1 MEEWISEYNQAMIEY
16 GEPPLLSP
24 DDARRKL
31 AQHNDERIKYGLA
44 AVGRLPI
51 PEADDF
57 VEEWIQEYNRAMRD
71 HGSPSVSPSELRQ
84 KLETHNSIRKKHGLQ
99 VVHRLTILPA
109 TWRGG
114 DKATIVSKKP
124 RLSPAKKSQRRSE
137 EVGSIHSPKV
147 CTQNVVNPVEN
158 SPIPSQSSF
167 KNGTGTLGTGEVCP
181 DHSSNDFMKSL
192 SNPVDFYP
200 QPLSKELPEVTSNEQ
215 QSIQNKFDLHGA
227 LKESPNASV
236 VTPQQRDILAHNA
249 NNPASLSNSADQ
261 QNDK

>member
-1 MEEWISEYNQAMIEY
+1 M
-16 GEPPLLSP
+16 G

-71 HGSPSVSPSELRQ
+71 HGRLSVSPSELRR
-84 KLETHNSIRKKHGLQ
+84 KLETHNAIRKKHGLQ

-109 TWRGG
+109 TWRAG
-114 DKATIVSKKP
+114 DKSTIVSKKP
-124 RLSPAKKSQRRSE
+124 RLSPAKKSQRSE

-147 CTQNVVNPVEN
+147 CTQNVMNPVEN
-158 SPIPSQSSF
+158 SPNPSKSSF
-167 KNGTGTLGTGEVCP
+167 KNGSSTLGTAEVGP

-200 QPLSKELPEVTSNEQ
+200 QPLSKELPEVTSNEH
-215 QSIQNKFDLHGA
+215 QSIIQNKFDLHGV

-236 VTPQQRDILAHNA
+236 VTPQQRDIPAHDA
-249 NNPASLSNSADQ
+249 NNPASLSNSAGQ
-261 QNDK
+261 QSDK